1 MTLADLIDLEAQLAR
16 DRDAP
21 PGALEERDR
30 ALLAGH
36 SPRGRAD
43 VLSRWLAALRD
54 GAPAGAFPGRAVAR
68 ALSAV
73 RLALGALGLV
83 LGWAAATAVLAYTG
97 AQPVNVWDFLLAF
110 VGVQLVLLAL
120 LLGAFLFPI
129 ATLGAPFVGLL
140 REAVAWAYP
149 RLAARASPGRA
160 AEWEALWHRLRSRR
174 SLYHHVEP
182 WLLLGATQTFGVLFN
197 VGALLACLRL
207 VAFSDVAFAWSTT
220 LVDLDARTFHA
231 LVSALARPWAALWPD
246 AVPSLALVEA
256 TRYSRLEGAYLVAG
270 GGRAADPA
278 LVGGWWRFL
287 VAALATYGLLP
298 RAVALAVARLR
309 TARLLARVPLDDAEV
324 GRVVRRLSEPSVATR
339 ALAPEPPPERVRRA
353 ASAASPDVG
362 SGGRCAIVLWREV
375 PGGAALETALARQ
388 LRSAVASVHAAGGRD
403 DAETAWADA
412 VDGAEPVVIVAE
424 GFEAPD
430 KAAFRLL
437 RALRTALGPRRH
449 LVVVVVDASAG
460 ALRGADDAQVR
471 IWRDGVARLEDPYVA
486 VEPLRE
492 PP

>member
-1 MTLADLIDLEAQLAR
+1 M
-16 DRDAP
+16 
-21 PGALEERDR
+21 
-30 ALLAGH
+30 
-36 SPRGRAD
+36 
-43 VLSRWLAALRD
+43 
-54 GAPAGAFPGRAVAR
+54 
-68 ALSAV
+68 
-73 RLALGALGLV
+73 
-83 LGWAAATAVLAYTG
+83 
-97 AQPVNVWDFLLAF
+97 
-110 VGVQLVLLAL
+110 
-120 LLGAFLFPI
+120 
-129 ATLGAPFVGLL
+129 
-140 REAVAWAYP
+140 
-149 RLAARASPGRA
+149 
-160 AEWEALWHRLRSRR
+160 
-174 SLYHHVEP
+174 
-182 WLLLGATQTFGVLFN
+182 
-197 VGALLACLRL
+197 
-207 VAFSDVAFAWSTT
+207 
-220 LVDLDARTFHA
+220 
-231 LVSALARPWAALWPD
+231 
-246 AVPSLALVEA
+246 
-256 TRYSRLEGAYLVAG
+256 
-270 GGRAADPA
+270 
-278 LVGGWWRFL
+278 
-287 VAALATYGLLP
+287 
-298 RAVALAVARLR
+298 
-309 TARLLARVPLDDAEV
+309 
-324 GRVVRRLSEPSVATR
+324 VRRLSEPSVATR